1 MMRLSAIAQ
10 KGLLLLGA
18 VVLLSGCFGSKP
30 VLEELGEEGKGTIK
44 ILYYNE
50 DDFYREYG
58 NAFNV
63 KFPNIEFD
71 IVSTKELMTKRR
83 SGEDFDYRSELAKW
97 VDLHKPDVLL
107 LGGDEYEEYAQA
119 GKLFNLEPIIKQE
132 QFDVDGYMPGLID
145 SLREKGGGSLY
156 GLTPN
161 FFTSVIFYNAD
172 LFAEHGIELP
182 RSGLSWQELFDLA
195 ARFKGAGTADEPVY
209 GLYAG
214 DGDAAELLDSIART
228 LKLQRFDA
236 QGESVLLESEG
247 WKQAFRMTADAVRS
261 RTVKVLGAGEAP
273 SYLPSDDLFING
285 QAAMVIAGS
294 GLAYNINDTSYSK
307 KAKKFEW
314 GIVPVPVDPANPGE
328 SPFAFYRET
337 FAISAESANKRAA
350 WEFIKYVAGPE
361 RASSDAQGMLYQ
373 LPTRIGYVK
382 DLNGKSAE
390 PLYALKPMDRKYER
404 TDKKIPKSFDDAY
417 ASLVNEA
424 LQAVIDQTS
433 SVDEALANL
442 QQQAQAALQAAR
454 SGQ

>member
-10 KGLLLLGA
+10 KGLLLLGV

-30 VLEELGEEGKGTIK
+30 ALEELGEEGKGTIK

-63 KFPNIEFD
+63 KFPHIEFD
-71 IVSTKELMTKRR
+71 IVSTKELMDKRR

-161 FFTSVIFYNAD
+161 FLTSVIFYNAD

-261 RTVKVLGAGEAP
+261 RTVKVLGAGETA
-273 SYLPSDDLFING
+273 SYLPSDDLFMNG

-294 GLAYNINDTSYSK
+294 GLAYNINDPSYSK

-328 SPFAFYRET
+328 SPFASYRET

-361 RASSDAQGMLYQ
+361 RASADAQGMLYQ

-404 TDKKIPKSFDDAY
+404 IDKKIPKSFDDAY
-417 ASLVNEA
+417 APLLNEA

>member
-10 KGLLLLGA
+10 KGLLLLGV

-71 IVSTKELMTKRR
+71 IVSTKELMTKRI

-261 RTVKVLGAGEAP
+261 RTVKVLGAGEAA

-337 FAISAESANKRAA
+337 FAISAESPNKRAA

-404 TDKKIPKSFDDAY
+404 TDKKIPKSFDDVY

>member
-10 KGLLLLGA
+10 KGLLLLGV

-71 IVSTKELMTKRR
+71 IVSTKELMAKRI
-83 SGEDFDYRSELAKW
+83 SGEDFDYRSELTKW

-161 FFTSVIFYNAD
+161 FLTSVIFYNAD

-182 RSGLSWQELFDLA
+182 GSGLSWQELFDLA

-209 GLYAG
+209 GLDAG
-214 DGDAAELLDSIART
+214 DGDAAELLESIART

-236 QGESVLLESEG
+236 QGENVLLESEG

-273 SYLPSDDLFING
+273 SYLPSDDLFMNG

-294 GLAYNINDTSYSK
+294 GLAYNINDPSYSK

-328 SPFAFYRET
+328 SPFASYRET

-361 RASSDAQGMLYQ
+361 RASADAQGMLYQ
-373 LPTRIGYVK
+373 LPTRIGFVK
-382 DLNGKSAE
+382 DFNGKSAE

-417 ASLVNEA
+417 APLLNEA

>member
-10 KGLLLLGA
+10 KGLLLLGV

-58 NAFNV
+58 NAFNA

-71 IVSTKELMTKRR
+71 IVSTKELMDKRR

-119 GKLFNLEPIIKQE
+119 GKLFNLEPMIKQE

-161 FFTSVIFYNAD
+161 FLTSVIFYNAD

-273 SYLPSDDLFING
+273 SYLPSDDLFMNG

-294 GLAYNINDTSYSK
+294 GLAYNINDPSYSK

-314 GIVPVPVDPANPGE
+314 GIAPVPVDPANPGE
-328 SPFAFYRET
+328 SPFASYRET

-361 RASSDAQGMLYQ
+361 RASADAQGILYQ

-404 TDKKIPKSFDDAY
+404 TDKKIPKSFDDVY
-417 ASLVNEA
+417 VPLLNEA

>member
-1 MMRLSAIAQ
+1 MMRLSAIAH
-10 KGLLLLGA
+10 KGLLLLGV

-71 IVSTKELMTKRR
+71 IVSTKELMAKRI

-145 SLREKGGGSLY
+145 SLRERGGGSLY

-161 FFTSVIFYNAD
+161 FLTSVIFYNAD

-261 RTVKVLGAGEAP
+261 RTVKVLGAGETA
-273 SYLPSDDLFING
+273 SYLPSDDLFMNG

-294 GLAYNINDTSYSK
+294 GLAYNINDPSYSK

-328 SPFAFYRET
+328 SPFASYRET

-361 RASSDAQGMLYQ
+361 RASADAQGMLYQ

-404 TDKKIPKSFDDAY
+404 LDKKIPKSFDDAY
-417 ASLVNEA
+417 APLLNEA

>member
-1 MMRLSAIAQ
+1 M
-10 KGLLLLGA
+10 G
-18 VVLLSGCFGSKP
+18 
-30 VLEELGEEGKGTIK
+30 
-44 ILYYNE
+44 
-50 DDFYREYG
+50 
-58 NAFNV
+58 
-63 KFPNIEFD
+63 
-71 IVSTKELMTKRR
+71 
-83 SGEDFDYRSELAKW
+83 
-97 VDLHKPDVLL
+97 DLHKPDVLL
-107 LGGDEYEEYAQA
+107 LGRDEYEEYAQA
-119 GKLFNLEPIIKQE
+119 GKLFNLDPIIKQE

-161 FFTSVIFYNAD
+161 FFTSVIYYNAD

-182 RSGLSWQELFDLA
+182 RSGLSWQEMFDLA

-209 GLYAG
+209 GLDAG
-214 DGDAAELLDSIART
+214 HGDAAELLDSIART

-236 QGESVLLESEG
+236 QGENVLLESEG

-261 RTVKVLGAGEAP
+261 RTVRVLGAGEAA
-273 SYLPSDDLFING
+273 SYLPSDDLFVNG

-294 GLAYNINDTSYSK
+294 GFAYNINDTSYSK
-307 KAKKFEW
+307 KAKTFEW

-361 RASSDAQGMLYQ
+361 RASSDAEGVLYQ
-373 LPTRIGYVK
+373 LPTRTGYVK

-390 PLYALKPMDRKYER
+390 PLYALTPMDRKYER
-404 TDKKIPKSFDDAY
+404 TDKKIPKSFEDVY
-417 ASLVNEA
+417 ASLLNEA
-424 LQAVIDQTS
+424 LQAVIDQTR

>member
-1 MMRLSAIAQ
+1 MMRLSAIAH
-10 KGLLLLGA
+10 KGLLLLGV

-71 IVSTKELMTKRR
+71 IVSTKELMDKRR
-83 SGEDFDYRSELAKW
+83 SGQDFDYRSELAKW

-161 FFTSVIFYNAD
+161 FLTSVIFYNAD

-195 ARFKGAGTADEPVY
+195 ARFKGAGTVDEPVY

-273 SYLPSDDLFING
+273 SYLPSDDLFMNG

-294 GLAYNINDTSYSK
+294 GLAYNINDPSYSK

-328 SPFAFYRET
+328 SPFASYRET

-361 RASSDAQGMLYQ
+361 RASADAQGMLYQ

-404 TDKKIPKSFDDAY
+404 LDKKIPKSFDDAY
-417 ASLVNEA
+417 APLLNEA

>member
-10 KGLLLLGA
+10 KGLLLLGV

-71 IVSTKELMTKRR
+71 IVSTKELMTKRI

-161 FFTSVIFYNAD
+161 FFTSVIFYNAE

-236 QGESVLLESEG
+236 QGESVLLESER

-261 RTVKVLGAGEAP
+261 RTVKVLGAGEAA

-337 FAISAESANKRAA
+337 FAISAESPNKRAA

-404 TDKKIPKSFDDAY
+404 TDKKIPKSFDDVY